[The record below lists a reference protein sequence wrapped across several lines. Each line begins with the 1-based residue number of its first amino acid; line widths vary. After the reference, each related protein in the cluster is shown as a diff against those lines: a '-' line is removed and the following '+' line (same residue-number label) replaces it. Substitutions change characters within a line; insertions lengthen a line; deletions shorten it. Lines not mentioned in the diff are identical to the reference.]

1 VLAEFL
7 QTMLVDIFNSV
18 EQGVLATFFSASICQ
33 LVALLISSPGPRPR
47 HCWLESSS
55 SQPAD
60 ELLRDALLGTAQA
73 STLKQRPD
81 GPKQPRDI
89 TYTLLAHLVTLLP
102 SFRHSTSPLPALS
115 LLHCI
120 KSSLYGLHLAPMK
133 KLADSNG
140 AELLPISVTGGI
152 SDGRGVVSMRVA

>member
-1 VLAEFL
+1 LPELLIVVVEASPVLAEFL

-73 STLKQRPD
+73 SALKQRPD

-102 SFRHSTSPLPALS
+102 SFRHSTGTLALT
-115 LLHCI
+115 LHKVIIVWFASC
-120 KSSLYGLHLAPMK
+120 
-133 KLADSNG
+133 ADEKAS
-140 AELLPISVTGGI
+140 
-152 SDGRGVVSMRVA
+152 R